1 MSDLVTE
8 IGAMVARITDSE
20 PASMGAASRFDA
32 IDGWS
37 SLAALSLMVS
47 LEQDMPI
54 KLDLRRFMSVL
65 TIGELAALVAEGLA
79 RVGSLSRPE
88 AIKERF
94 GAIQPGLCLA
104 SGMGHVPET
113 CSATRRIRTI
123 SVAEGTTFPD
133 M

>member
-20 PASMGAASRFDA
+20 PASMGAACRFDA

-79 RVGSLSRPE
+79 RVGSLAGSI
-88 AIKERF
+88 AA
-94 GAIQPGLCLA
+94 GAG
-104 SGMGHVPET
+104 G
-113 CSATRRIRTI
+113 
-123 SVAEGTTFPD
+123 
-133 M
+133 

>member
-8 IGAMVARITDSE
+8 IGVMVARITDSG

-79 RVGSLSRPE
+79 RS
-88 AIKERF
+88 
-94 GAIQPGLCLA
+94 
-104 SGMGHVPET
+104 
-113 CSATRRIRTI
+113 
-123 SVAEGTTFPD
+123 GTTG
-133 M
+133 